1 MMIMRMKF
9 LNVALVI
16 LIAAIDAKITFR
28 GRRGLDDVLN
38 EESDGGDYAG
48 KKVGYDADGAAYAGK
63 KVGYDADGA
72 AYAGKKVG
80 YDADG
85 AAYAGKK
92 VGYDADGS
100 GYGGK
105 KGDPCDDD
113 ADGAAYGGKKVGYD
127 ADGAY
132 AGKKG
137 GYDADGAYA
146 GKKGGY
152 DADGAYAGKKGGYDA
167 DGSMTGKKGYG
178 YGDDADGSMV
188 GKKGGKKGCTPLEP
202 GDCEV
207 CGINESDRP
216 EYLILEYN
224 PDDAVLS
231 RFQPS
236 DKSTC
241 SPSVDYPSTTRVRV
255 EGIGSFDLVAG
266 KTIKLQPKGGFAA
279 ETEFLFASGYECEY
293 HTSCSYPVVVGDQFG
308 PFKIVGSENCD
319 VPPTES
325 PTEPPTVIS
334 NSCLEARVNMVDG
347 EPTVQIEF
355 NYPDSEP
362 LPSDWVGLYPCDVEM
377 PPAVEPTI
385 WAYTCYDRIC
395 RQDPPDSATGVGSFV
410 FEDDTVPSYGSMGIF
425 KNLEQIIDTEPG
437 CYIAILNR
445 IDGDSAPPYYGICVG
460 NEIELVTGLTPAPFN
475 APVNDACDGIPAGG
489 CSVCGDG
496 KHVTNPDEVF
506 EFPGQPAVECG
517 NLEIAGLNGQVP
529 LDQCAFLPALVE
541 GSCECEDCSGDPTP
555 APVNPTPAP
564 IVPVPAD
571 PTPAPITP
579 DTPAPVANP
588 TPAPVV
594 LDTPAPVEDPTPA
607 PIDPT
612 PAPVN
617 PTPAPVQEAA
627 GPVVCD
633 LPLPALGC
641 SICGPGKFVNSRD
654 NTFVFPGQPSV
665 PCGLLEDSGL
675 GALIPLNQCGFLPGI
690 AGPLCDCASCP

>member
-16 LIAAIDAKITFR
+16 LIAAVDAKITFR

-38 EESDGGDYAG
+38 DKSDGGDYGG
-48 KKVGYDADGAAYAGK
+48 KKGGYE
-63 KVGYDADGA
+63 
-72 AYAGKKVG
+72 
-80 YDADG
+80 ADG

-152 DADGAYAGKKGGYDA
+152 SA
-167 DGSMTGKKGYG
+167 DGSTTGKKGYG
-178 YGDDADGSMV
+178 YGDGADGSMV

-241 SPSVDYPSTTRVRV
+241 SPSVDYPSTTRVRI
-255 EGIGSFDLVAG
+255 EGIGNFDLVAG
-266 KTIKLQPKGGFAA
+266 GTIKLQPKGGFAA

-355 NYPDSEP
+355 NYPDLEP

-395 RQDPPDSATGVGSFV
+395 RQDPPDSATGVGNFV

-579 DTPAPVANP
+579 DTPAPVADPTPAPVVDP

-612 PAPVN
+612 LAPVN

-641 SICGPGKFVNSRD
+641 SICGPGNFVNSRD
-654 NTFVFPGQPSV
+654 NIFVFPGQPSV

-675 GALIPLNQCGFLPGI
+675 GALIPLDQCGFLPGI